1 MSLTSHF
8 KITLGASVCLL
19 AALAVTPQVSQAVP
33 SYARQTGLPCSTCHT
48 IFPELTEFGRD
59 FKLNGYTMTG
69 LQRQIEQKTQGE
81 TAGVKI
87 NEIPP
92 LSAMLQTSFTHTS
105 KTQPDTQNNNVEFP
119 HQFSFF
125 FAGEISEH
133 MGSFIQLTYDQESQH
148 FGLDNTDIRYANQTQ
163 IGGAKTIYGLTLNN
177 NPTVEDVWNSTPAW
191 GFPWSSPSSA
201 PTPAADALINGLGGD
216 VAGIGGY
223 TYWNDHLYAGVS
235 LYRSAHAG
243 QLAPDNT
250 SSMTING
257 VAPYWRL
264 AWEQAIGGG
273 TLEVGTY
280 GMVTK
285 VYPFPGDGTSTST
298 GLSGPTDKYT
308 DAALDMQYEHPVAPD
323 DLLSIHS
330 SYMHEKRSLDAS
342 STTLI
347 FCDKVAD
354 PLCTDNFASSNASDT
369 LKTFRLDGTYHSG
382 NEASFT
388 LGYFN
393 TTGSADALLYANG
406 KPDSNGETVQASY
419 LPWQNTKLSV
429 QYTAYNKFDGT
440 SDSAGDNNTL
450 YVEAWFVW

>member
-191 GFPWSSPSSA
+191 GFPWISPSSA
-201 PTPAADALINGLGGD
+201 PTPAADELINGLGGD

-223 TYWNDHLYAGVS
+223 TFWNDHLYAGAS

-243 QLAPDNT
+243 QLAPDST
-250 SSMTING
+250 SFTTIKG

-264 AWEQAIGGG
+264 AWEQHIGDG

-280 GMVTK
+280 GMVST
-285 VYPFPGDGTSTST
+285 VYPSGIA
-298 GLSGPTDKYT
+298 GLTDKYT
-308 DAALDMQYEHPVAPD
+308 DAALDLQYEHPVAPD

-330 SYMHEKRSLDAS
+330 SFTHEKQALDATS
-342 STTLI
+342 VGYTN
-347 FCDKVAD
+347 ANG
-354 PLCTDNFASSNASDT
+354 DNIISANTSNT
-369 LKTFRLDGTYHSG
+369 LKTFKLDGTYHSG

-393 TTGSADALLYANG
+393 TTGSADALFYANG
-406 KPDSNGETVQASY
+406 KPDSNGEIVEANY

-440 SDSAGDNNTL
+440 SSNAGDNNTL
-450 YVEAWFVW
+450 FLQAWFVW

>member
-1 MSLTSHF
+1 MSLITHF

-19 AALAVTPQVSQAVP
+19 ATLAVTPQVSQAVP
-33 SYARQTGLPCSTCHT
+33 SFARQTGLPCSTCHT

-59 FKLNGYTMTG
+59 FKMNGYTMTG
-69 LQRQIEQKTQGE
+69 LKQIEQKTQGE
-81 TAGVKI
+81 MAGVKI

-105 KTQPDTQNNNVEFP
+105 KTQPDTQNNNIEFP

-243 QLAPDNT
+243 QLAPD
-250 SSMTING
+250 SSSSTTIKG

-264 AWEQAIGGG
+264 AWEQPVGGG

-280 GMVTK
+280 GMVSN
-285 VYPFPGDGTSTST
+285 VYPSGIT
-298 GLSGPTDKYT
+298 GLTDKYT

-330 SYMHEKRSLDAS
+330 SYMHEKQALDA
-342 STTLI
+342 T
-347 FCDKVAD
+347 FDAD
-354 PLCTDNFASSNASDT
+354 GSAKASDT

-382 NEASFT
+382 NQASFT

-393 TTGSADALLYANG
+393 TTGSADALKYANG

-440 SDSAGDNNTL
+440 SNSAGDNNTL